1 MLALELERIVQFPRL
16 PLAKTVILTGTEM
29 QHNRKYEVEGRANLS
44 RRCGVSEFEGGV
56 YSGGSRVFAGCSL
69 TLNKTRRPRR
79 RLERFHF
86 LGRDAGGT
94 SPFAR

>member
-1 MLALELERIVQFPRL
+1 MLAVELDRTVQFPRL
-16 PLAKTVILTGTEM
+16 PLAKTVIRIGTENE
-29 QHNRKYEVEGRANLS
+29 HNRKYEVEGRANLS

-56 YSGGSRVFAGCSL
+56 YSGGSRVFGDCPL
-69 TLNKTRRPRR
+69 TLNQTRRPRR
-79 RLERFHF
+79 RIERFHF